1 MVPKLGRK
9 TVRCPERQYLKTG
22 IAHFSASFSSAA
34 TEKILS
40 QDASNFACIDV
51 TNAFGGGHLEGD
63 GRV

>member
-1 MVPKLGRK
+1 VVPKLGRK
-9 TVRCPERQYLKTG
+9 TVHYPERQYLKTG
-22 IAHFSASFSSAA
+22 IAHVPASFSSAA
-34 TEKILS
+34 TEQSLS